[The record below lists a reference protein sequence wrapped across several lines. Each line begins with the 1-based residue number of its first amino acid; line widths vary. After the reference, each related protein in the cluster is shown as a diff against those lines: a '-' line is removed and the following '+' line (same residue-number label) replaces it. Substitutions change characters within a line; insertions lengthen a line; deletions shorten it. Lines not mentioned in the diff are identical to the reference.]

1 MAQRKEKREKEQL
14 ENLNQTAIAF
24 HCQPVS
30 PVFSPHL
37 LFDLFFSRLF
47 SSETYSTFSTRYKKK
62 KKHILI
68 SFVTLNFLFEWI
80 SLFQF

>member
-1 MAQRKEKREKEQL
+1 MAQRKEKRKKKEQL

-37 LFDLFFSRLF
+37 FFDLFFSRFFFQRPTPLF
-47 SSETYSTFSTRYKKK
+47 RPDIKKQN
-62 KKHILI
+62 I
-68 SFVTLNFLFEWI
+68 FLFH
-80 SLFQF
+80 LLH

>member
-37 LFDLFFSRLF
+37 FFDLFFSRIFFRDLLHF
-47 SSETYSTFSTRYKKK
+47 FDK
-62 KKHILI
+62 I
-68 SFVTLNFLFEWI
+68 
-80 SLFQF
+80 

>member
-37 LFDLFFSRLF
+37 FFDLFFSRFFFFRDLLHF
-47 SSETYSTFSTRYKKK
+47 FDQ
-62 KKHILI
+62 I
-68 SFVTLNFLFEWI
+68 
-80 SLFQF
+80 